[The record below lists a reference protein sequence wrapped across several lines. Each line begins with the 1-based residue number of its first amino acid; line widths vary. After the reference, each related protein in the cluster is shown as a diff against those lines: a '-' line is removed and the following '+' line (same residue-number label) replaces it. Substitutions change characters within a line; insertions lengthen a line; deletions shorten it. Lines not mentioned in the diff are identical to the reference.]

1 MSESSMSRN
10 YQNGKIYC
18 IRNYVNDDVYVGSTI
33 QALSK
38 RMEKHRSICRT
49 ECEKSKFKLYQ
60 KMKEIGT
67 EHFYIELV
75 EKHACES
82 KEELFQ
88 KEGEWIRKI
97 GTLNGYIAGRTR
109 KESSDEYRKNNP
121 EKCKQIVENWRINNE
136 ERHQENQR
144 NWWRQNKE
152 RLSIIRN
159 SKFTCDCGMIIS
171 KSSTSKHIKSKKH
184 QAYMQQKE
192 NKNVNNNIDN
202 VFQQE
207 EEQQTETTTSSHL

>member
-1 MSESSMSRN
+1 MGESSRN

-49 ECEKSKFKLYQ
+49 EGEKSNFKLYQ

-67 EHFYIELV
+67 EHFYIELI
-75 EKHACES
+75 EKHPCDC
-82 KEELFQ
+82 KEELFK

-109 KESSDEYRKNNP
+109 QESSKDYRKNNP
-121 EKCKQIVENWRINNE
+121 EKCKQIIQNWRINNE
-136 ERHQENQR
+136 DKYKEYTRQR
-144 NWWRQNKE
+144 WEKEKE
-152 RLSIIRN
+152 RLTKIR
-159 SKFTCDCGMIIS
+159 SAKITCDCGIVIS
-171 KSSTSKHIKSKKH
+171 KSSISKHIQSKKH
-184 QAYMQQKE
+184 QAYIQQKE
-192 NKNVNNNIDN
+192 NNLNNNIEN

-207 EEQQTETTTSSHL
+207 AEPETEAGPSS